1 MHQTF
6 NINIHSASY
15 IYLQKTKT
23 HKNMALGLQ
32 NMHQTFNINIYSPSY
47 IYIPPKNEDHKN
59 ISLRLQNMHQTFNIN
74 IHSASYIYLQKT
86 KTHKNMALGLQNM
99 HQTFNINIHSAS
111 YIYIYLQKTKTHKIM
126 ALGLQ
131 NMHQTFPVKRPYEFV
146 TSARRGAKPTLCKRR
161 LPSIIELRFGIEDKH
176 QKDMCLKVTMLLYDV
191 LVYKVTMCILKNFN
205 ANCTCDWLWA
215 SSGRRLLQESYTI

>member
-1 MHQTF
+1 MHTRLH
-6 NINIHSASY
+6 ISTHLTSY
-15 IYLQKTKT
+15 IYLQKMKT
-23 HKNMALGLQ
+23 
-32 NMHQTFNINIYSPSY
+32 
-47 IYIPPKNEDHKN
+47 HKN
-59 ISLRLQNMHQTFNIN
+59 ISLRLQICTK
-74 IHSASYIYLQKT
+74 HSISTYIRPPIYVYLQKT